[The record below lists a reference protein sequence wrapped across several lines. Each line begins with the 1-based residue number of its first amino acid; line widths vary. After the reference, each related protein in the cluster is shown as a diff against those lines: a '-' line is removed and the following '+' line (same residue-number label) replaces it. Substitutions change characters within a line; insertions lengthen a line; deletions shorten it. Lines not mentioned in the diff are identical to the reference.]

1 MPQKPTV
8 LCPIDYS
15 EHARVA
21 LRYAALIADHFGARL
36 LLLTVNDPLLVQAA
50 LMAYDAAW
58 LQLQG
63 EHDLRDFYQATNLTC
78 TPDPDDITYEARM
91 GKPAP
96 EILRAAADARADLI
110 VMSTHGLSGARKI
123 FFGATTERV
132 LRETT
137 VPVLVTS
144 TAGAEVTTLPDVT
157 RAVGRILVP
166 VDLTDASGHQLA
178 AANGL
183 AAALGVPIIVTH
195 VIEPLAL
202 PMRWRTHRARADY
215 ERQTRAE
222 DELRGLTHHVTVP
235 VEAIVAHGDPA
246 EEIAKL
252 ARDRG
257 AGLLVMGL
265 HGSPL
270 LCPRMGSV
278 TYRVLCLAPSLVL
291 ALPPSPTASNPHV
304 SSGTVPFSAVARPPC
319 MPATTT
325 AVVARRRT

>member
-21 LRYAALIADHFGARL
+21 LRYAALVADHFGARL
-36 LLLTVNDPLLVQAA
+36 LLLTVSDPLLVQAA
-50 LMAYDAAW
+50 LTAYDAAW
-58 LQLQG
+58 LQSQG
-63 EHDLRDFYQATNLTC
+63 QHDLRDFYQATDLTS
-78 TPDPDDITYEARM
+78 TLDANDVRYESRM

-96 EILRAAADARADLI
+96 EILKAAAEAGADLI
-110 VMSTHGLSGARKI
+110 VMSTHGLSGARKA

-144 TAGAEVTTLPDVT
+144 AAGAEFTTLPEVA

-178 AANGL
+178 VANGL
-183 AAALGVPIIVTH
+183 AVALGIPIIVTH

-202 PMRWRTHRARADY
+202 PMRWRTHGARCDD
-215 ERQTRAE
+215 ERRTRAE

-235 VEAIVAHGDPA
+235 VDTIVAYGDPA

-257 AGLLVMGL
+257 AGLVVIGL
-265 HGSPL
+265 HGSTL
-270 LCPRMGSV
+270 LGPRMGSV
-278 TYRVLCLAPSLVL
+278 TYRVLCLSPTLVL
-291 ALPPSPTASNPHV
+291 AIPPSRTASHPHAL
-304 SSGTVPFSAVARPPC
+304 SGTFLSTLLAHTSR
-319 MPATTT
+319 MPAATT
-325 AVVARRRT
+325 AVLAQPKT